1 MIIFRCLVE
10 TCPGFW
16 GTPHVPDLYTHTQAH
31 CTCTLQGKNT
41 NANDMLYYFQNIF
54 FFPIRYGYNYYFSQ
68 TRGFVRVLCSVQLR
82 VSLWCRFPEAS
93 TLGSEG
99 QWLGTVLTLTWEDEV
114 CEHNFIL
121 LQLSVSLTVLCLFAL
136 LIAATRYSTALPYNT
151 GGYIM
156 DSAWG
161 KVRCCCVTQ
170 QDQWF
175 TSAL

>member
-1 MIIFRCLVE
+1 MSWFLRRA
-10 TCPGFW
+10 TCAWPLH
-16 GTPHVPDLYTHTQAH
+16 TYTSSLYLYFA
-31 CTCTLQGKNT
+31 GKKYKCKWH
-41 NANDMLYYFQNIF
+41 AILFSKCF
-54 FFPIRYGYNYYFSQ
+54 FLPIRYGYTYYFSQ
-68 TRGFVRVLCSVQLR
+68 TRGVVRVLCSVQLR
-82 VSLWCRFPEAS
+82 VSLWCRCLEAS

-99 QWLGTVLTLTWEDEV
+99 QWRGTVLTLTWEDEV
-114 CEHNFIL
+114 CEHNFML

-161 KVRCCCVTQ
+161 KVSCCCVTQ